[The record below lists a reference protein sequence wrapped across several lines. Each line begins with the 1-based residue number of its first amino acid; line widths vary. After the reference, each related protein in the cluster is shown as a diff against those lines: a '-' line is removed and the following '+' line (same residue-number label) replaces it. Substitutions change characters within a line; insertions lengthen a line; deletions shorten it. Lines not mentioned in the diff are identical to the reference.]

1 MNDYFYVTNINNFF
15 YAVQLH
21 EINGSVIIMDPYNG
35 DIVSMVGGINYNIS
49 NFNRVTQAYRQPG
62 SSIKPFIYAKALET
76 KKFLPNTKILDSSIL
91 LDQGSNLPVWI
102 PKNYSNKSY
111 GELTFRRAL
120 ETSNNLV
127 TLKIGLDLGL
137 NSVNEFL
144 NKINFYN
151 NTNTTDVYATLLG
164 ARK

>member
-1 MNDYFYVTNINNFF
+1 MI
-15 YAVQLH
+15 L
-21 EINGSVIIMDPYNG
+21 VILIE
-35 DIVSMVGGINYNIS
+35 SH
-49 NFNRVTQAYRQPG
+49 RHLTTR
-62 SSIKPFIYAKALET
+62 FIYKT
-76 KKFLPNTKILDSSIL
+76 FYMYQSTWNKKYLPNTQILDSTIL
-91 LDQGSNLPVWI
+91 LDQRKNLPVWV

-144 NKINFYN
+144 EKINFYDN
-151 NTNTTDVYATLLG
+151 ASNTDVYSNLLG
-164 ARK
+164 G